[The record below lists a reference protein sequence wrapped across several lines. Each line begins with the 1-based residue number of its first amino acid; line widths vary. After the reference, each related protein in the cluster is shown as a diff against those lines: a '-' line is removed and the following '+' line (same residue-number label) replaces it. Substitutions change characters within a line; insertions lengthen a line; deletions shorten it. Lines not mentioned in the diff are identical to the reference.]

1 MYNQYARG
9 RQGDEQLLYTEIGHL
24 TRCGT
29 GALKLTLGFL
39 QYRLEDDLLLR
50 RNITARI
57 SGAQTSQ
64 TRENRT
70 ESGGHNL
77 QIARDKS
84 YVIDV
89 VIAKDNLSSVTFLFL
104 GINERIA
111 RHMHSSVLH
120 MLGIMRVLLPI
131 VSVVIC

>member
-1 MYNQYARG
+1 M
-9 RQGDEQLLYTEIGHL
+9 
-24 TRCGT
+24 
-29 GALKLTLGFL
+29 

-64 TRENRT
+64 TRENQT
-70 ESGGHNL
+70 ESGGRDL

-84 YVIDV
+84 YVTDV

-104 GINERIA
+104 GINEGLA
-111 RHMHSSVLH
+111 RHMHASVLH